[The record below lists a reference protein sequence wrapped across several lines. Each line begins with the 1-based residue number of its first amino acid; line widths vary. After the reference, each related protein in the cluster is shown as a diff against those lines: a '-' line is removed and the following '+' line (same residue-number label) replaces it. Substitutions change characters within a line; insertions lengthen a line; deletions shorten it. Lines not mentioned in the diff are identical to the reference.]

1 MRINRQIWWFLS
13 GLTLLWTLGVAWH
26 EAALAADTLRLDCPR
41 GQAVWLEGEGRP
53 YTGLLILLR
62 GRAVGGGSVGADGRW
77 RLPLQV
83 DEPQGIYPGAVVER
97 ADRSELLRFT
107 CYVDRPIADEPPTP
121 TGSIAPARTAAATP
135 SPTLT
140 ATRTPPPEATAASQ
154 PSPTPTAS
162 PSPSPSTTATRTATA
177 TATATPV
184 PPEQLVSPTAT
195 SLAGVA
201 DKLRFGDVG
210 VSDPSTSGSYGYA
223 EIISSAT
230 TVIDLTGWQLVNQSR
245 PSLPSFSFPPHQLI
259 ARGSVSVI
267 LGQGTSTDDTLYWAV
282 DQPIWF
288 TGDTLALRT
297 PQGATVKTVVVP

>member
-1 MRINRQIWWFLS
+1 MSNSRRIWWLIS
-13 GLTLLWTLGVAWH
+13 VLTLLWVLGAAWR
-26 EAALAADTLRLDCPR
+26 EGALAAEALRLDCPR
-41 GQAVWLEGEGRP
+41 AQTVWIAGEGRP
-53 YTGLLILLR
+53 YTALLILLR

-83 DEPQGIYPGAVVER
+83 DEPPGIYAGAVVER

-121 TGSIAPARTAAATP
+121 TSSIAPARTATATP
-135 SPTLT
+135 SPTVT
-140 ATRTPPPEATAASQ
+140 ATRSPAPEVTAAAQ
-154 PSPTPTAS
+154 ASPTHTAS
-162 PSPSPSTTATRTATA
+162 PSPSPSTTATRTATS
-177 TATATPV
+177 TATTTPV

-210 VSDPSTSGSYGYA
+210 VSDPGTSGSYGYA

-245 PSLPSFSFPPHQLI
+245 SGLPSFSFPPYQLI
-259 ARGSVSVI
+259 AKGSVSII
-267 LGQGTSTDDTLYWAV
+267 LGQGTSTSDTLYWVV

-288 TGDTLALRT
+288 SGDTLALRT
-297 PQGATVKTVVVP
+297 PQGTTVKTVVVP